1 MIRSV
6 SLTNFKCFGALHLE
20 LAPLTLL
27 CGVNGMGKSS
37 VLQALLV
44 LRQSAEAGV
53 LQQGHLILDSELAD
67 LGTGRDALYEFA
79 ENDVIEFRLASD
91 RAEDPLHLA
100 FDYAREADRL
110 QARDAERDLLGP
122 WEALPPFSG
131 LHYVAAER
139 IGPRKIHEQSDTAA
153 LHGVLGAR
161 GEHAMNYLDAHQ
173 DDPVPETDP
182 RRAAAVTGRH
192 RDVVDYW
199 LQEVTPGAELK
210 IERIQDADAL
220 IGGFTFTRAGDVETR
235 RYRATNVGFGL
246 SYALPVIAAL
256 LAPAGSLCLLENPE
270 AHLHPRG
277 QTRMAELAA
286 RAAAAGVQVLVE
298 THSDHFLDGV
308 RIAVQEGL
316 MAPDDTRFHYFEQEN
331 GQAAVRTPRIN
342 AEGQL
347 SSWPDGF
354 FDQHAINLARLL
366 GPAS

>member
-1 MIRSV
+1 MLRQV
-6 SLTNFKCFGALHLE
+6 SLANFKCFAQLQLD
-20 LAPLTLL
+20 LASLTLL

-44 LRQSAEAGV
+44 LRQSAAARV
-53 LQQGHLILDSELAD
+53 LQRGHLILDGDLAD
-67 LGTGRDALYEFA
+67 LGTGRDALCEFA
-79 ENDVIEFRLASD
+79 GEEVITFGLRSD
-91 RAEDPLHLA
+91 HAEAPLKIS
-100 FDYAREADRL
+100 FDYAREADQLHVRGTP
-110 QARDAERDLLGP
+110 RDLLGP
-122 WEALPPFSG
+122 WEAWPPFSG

-139 IGPRKIHEQSDTAA
+139 IGPRKIHEQSDTAVI
-153 LHGVLGAR
+153 HGALGAR
-161 GEHAMNYLDAHQ
+161 GEHTMNYLDAHRN
-173 DDPVPETDP
+173 DILDIDDP
-182 RRAAAVTGRH
+182 RRGAAGTGRH

-220 IGGFTFTRAGDVETR
+220 IGGFTFARPGDVETR

-256 LAPAGSLCLLENPE
+256 LAPAGSLCLIENPE

-286 RAAAAGVQVLVE
+286 RAAAAGVQVLAE

-308 RIAVQEGL
+308 RIAVLDGL
-316 MAPDDTRFHYFEQEN
+316 LAPDETRFHYFKQED
-331 GQAAVRTPRIN
+331 GQAVVQTPQID
-342 AEGQL
+342 AEGRL

-354 FDQHAINLARLL
+354 FDQHALNLARLL
-366 GPAS
+366 APS

>member
-1 MIRSV
+1 MIRSI
-6 SLTNFKCFGALHLE
+6 SLTNFKCFRSVHLE

-37 VLQALLV
+37 LLQALLV
-44 LRQSAEAGV
+44 LRQSAAAGV
-53 LQQGHLILDSELAD
+53 LQQGHLILDDELAD

-79 ENDVIEFRLASD
+79 DEEVIEFRLGDD
-91 RAEDPLHLA
+91 RAEEPLHLA
-100 FDYAREADRL
+100 FDYARKADRL
-110 QARDAERDLLGP
+110 QVRGTRPDLLGS
-122 WEALPPFSG
+122 WQALPPFSG

-153 LHGVLGAR
+153 LQSVLGSR
-161 GEHAMNYLDAHQ
+161 GEHTMNYLDSHREDLLAEP
-173 DDPVPETDP
+173 DA
-182 RRAAAVTGRH
+182 RRAAAVTGLH

-199 LQEVTPGAELK
+199 LQEVTPGAALR

-220 IGGFTFTRAGDVETR
+220 IGGFTFARRDDVETR

-246 SYALPVIAAL
+246 SYVLPVIAAL
-256 LAPAGSLCLLENPE
+256 LAPAGTLCLLENPE

-286 RAAAAGVQVLVE
+286 RAAAAGLQILVE

-308 RIAVQEGL
+308 RIAVKEGL
-316 MAPDDTRFHYFEQEN
+316 VAPDATRFHYFEQGN
-331 GQAAVRTPRIN
+331 GQSVVRTPQIN
-342 AEGQL
+342 ADGQL

-354 FDQHAINLARLL
+354 FDQHALNLARLL
-366 GPAS
+366 TPRP

>member
-1 MIRSV
+1 MIRSI
-6 SLTNFKCFGALHLE
+6 SLTNFKCFRSLHLE

-37 VLQALLV
+37 LLQALLA
-44 LRQSAEAGV
+44 LRQSAAAGV
-53 LQQGHLILDSELAD
+53 LQQGHLILDDELAD

-79 ENDVIEFRLASD
+79 DEEVIEFRLADD
-91 RAEDPLHLA
+91 RAEEPLHLA

-110 QARDAERDLLGP
+110 QVRGTRRDLLGS
-122 WEALPPFSG
+122 WEELPPFSG

-153 LHGVLGAR
+153 LQRVLGSR
-161 GEHAMNYLDAHQ
+161 GEHTMNYLDSHREDLLAEQ
-173 DDPVPETDP
+173 DA
-182 RRAAAVTGRH
+182 RRAAAVTGLH

-199 LQEVTPGAELK
+199 LQEVTPGASLK

-220 IGGFTFTRAGDVETR
+220 IGGFTFARTGDVETR

-246 SYALPVIAAL
+246 SYVLPVIAAL
-256 LAPAGSLCLLENPE
+256 LAPTGTLCLLENPE

-308 RIAVQEGL
+308 RIAVQEGSV
-316 MAPDDTRFHYFEQEN
+316 APEATRFHYFEQEN
-331 GQAAVRTPRIN
+331 GQSVVRTPRIN

-354 FDQHAINLARLL
+354 FDQHALNLARLL
-366 GPAS
+366 TPRS

>member
-6 SLTNFKCFGALHLE
+6 SLTNFKCFRSLELE

-37 VLQALLV
+37 LLQALLV
-44 LRQSAEAGV
+44 LRQSAAAGV
-53 LQQGHLILDSELAD
+53 LQQGHLILDDELAD
-67 LGTGRDALYEFA
+67 LGTGRDALFEFA
-79 ENDVIEFRLASD
+79 DEEVIEFRLAGDS
-91 RAEDPLHLA
+91 AEEPLHLA

-110 QARDAERDLLGP
+110 RVRGTKHDLLGS

-139 IGPRKIHEQSDTAA
+139 IGPRKIHEQSDAAA
-153 LHGVLGAR
+153 LQGGLGSR
-161 GEHAMNYLDAHQ
+161 GEHTMNYLDAHRE
-173 DDPVPETDP
+173 DFLAEPDP
-182 RRAAAVTGRH
+182 RRAAAATGRH
-192 RDVVDYW
+192 RDIVDYW
-199 LQEVTPGAELK
+199 LQEVTPGAALG

-220 IGGFTFTRAGDVETR
+220 IGGFSFARAGDIETR

-246 SYALPVIAAL
+246 SYVLPVVAAL
-256 LAPAGSLCLLENPE
+256 LAPAGTLCLLENPE

-308 RIAVQEGL
+308 RVAVRDGL
-316 MAPDDTRFHYFEQEN
+316 VTPDDTRFHYFEQEK
-331 GQAAVRTPRIN
+331 GAAIVRTPKIDTDGR
-342 AEGQL
+342 L
-347 SSWPDGF
+347 SFWPDGF
-354 FDQHAINLARLL
+354 FDQHEVNLERLL
-366 GPAS
+366 TPRT

>member
-53 LQQGHLILDSELAD
+53 LRQGHLILDSELAD

-79 ENDVIEFRLASD
+79 EDEVIEFRLASD
-91 RAEDPLHLA
+91 RAEEPLHLA

-110 QARDAERDLLGP
+110 QARGAERDLLGP
-122 WEALPPFSG
+122 WETLPPFSG

-139 IGPRKIHEQSDTAA
+139 IGPRKVHEQADTAA
-153 LHGVLGAR
+153 LHGELGSR
-161 GEHAMNYLDAHQ
+161 GEHTMNYLDAHRDSLLPEQ
-173 DDPVPETDP
+173 DA
-182 RRAAAVTGRH
+182 RRAAAGSRKH

-256 LAPAGSLCLLENPE
+256 LAPAGSLCLIENPE

-277 QTRMAELAA
+277 QTRMAQLAA
-286 RAAAAGVQVLVE
+286 RAAAAGMQVIVE

-308 RIAVQEGL
+308 RIAVL
-316 MAPDDTRFHYFEQEN
+316 DRLLAPSDTRFHYFEQEN
-331 GQAAVRTPRIN
+331 GQAVVRTPEIDADGR
-342 AEGQL
+342 L
-347 SSWPDGF
+347 SSWPEGF
-354 FDQHAINLARLL
+354 FDQHELNLARLL
-366 GPAS
+366 APGH